1 MVKEGSPGGRE
12 KKTQMEGWTPKVNS
26 VACNMC
32 SESSS
37 WQRFEVGV
45 CMRVCVCSC
54 SMHSLLA
61 RLS

>member
-1 MVKEGSPGGRE
+1 MVKEGSPGGRGKE
-12 KKTQMEGWTPKVNS
+12 TQMEGWTPKVNS

-45 CMRVCVCSC
+45 CVYACMCVF
-54 SMHSLLA
+54 LLYA
-61 RLS
+61 FLAG